1 MQLVGS
7 ITQPQGK
14 RYLCNEGQNAN
25 KRNRFLQ
32 QRYLTQLVTS
42 SSTSIPFLGWYLKYA
57 PHCLLPF

>member
-7 ITQPQGK
+7 ITQPQRK

-42 SSTSIPFLGWYLKYA
+42 STTSIPFWA
-57 PHCLLPF
+57 NI